1 MNTLI
6 TLHEDIDAR
15 VEDIRTNNPDWLCR
29 MGCDLCCRR
38 LAEMPSLTHAEWNLF
53 KEGLMSLPK
62 TQFIEVS
69 QKITA
74 LAAQTMRP
82 IICPMLDLSAGACM
96 IYEYRPVA
104 CRTYGFYVQRDLGL
118 YCNEIKTELEQGA
131 LNDVVW
137 GNHNTIDRRLSIL
150 GDSRKLTEWFADFSY
165 APK

>member
-104 CRTYGFYVQRDLGL
+104 CRTYGFYVQRDLGSNWKSL
-118 YCNEIKTELEQGA
+118 FSF
-131 LNDVVW
+131 
-137 GNHNTIDRRLSIL
+137 LSKVIFFHFFCTCL
-150 GDSRKLTEWFADFSY
+150 SKSKISDFSV
-165 APK
+165 